1 MGWFEN
7 RSTKEKKS
15 HFKNLVAVALADGK
29 LDDAEAQLLARIGVR
44 MGMDMKE
51 INALL
56 TKPEKVKL
64 VLPTDQREKITQ
76 MIDVVAMMIIDG
88 DADPREIQFCMALAV
103 QMGLDPAIVKTI
115 AEKLLEAASRGTSPD
130 AAVNDLASI
139 L

>member
-1 MGWFEN
+1 MGWFES

-29 LDDAEAQLLARIGVR
+29 LDDAEAQLLARIGIR

-56 TKPEKVKL
+56 ARPEKVKL
-64 VLPTDQREKITQ
+64 VLPTDHQEKISQ

-88 DADPREIQFCMALAV
+88 DADSREIQFCMALAA
-103 QMGLDPAIVKTI
+103 QMGLDPTIVKTI
-115 AEKLLEAASRGTSPD
+115 AEKLLEAAGRGASPD
-130 AAVNDLASI
+130 SAVNDLASI